1 MDQNVKIKA
10 VKRPSVNVFAI
21 AIAVL
26 LVVYM
31 LTMCITLFWT
41 IMTTVKTNAEYE
53 FYEEAGVMV
62 GNKLWLP
69 KKGISFNNYGM
80 AFKFFYVPVQEGMY
94 TVQYGIFTQFIFS
107 FLYSFGCAA
116 SVTVVSL
123 VMGYAT
129 ARFKYK
135 FSNFIYAFVLVTM
148 ALPIVGSMPSE
159 IAVAQSLGIF
169 DTFPGIWIMR
179 GSFLNTYFLIFFA
192 QFKTIP
198 KDYTE
203 AAKIDGANP
212 LSIMLKIIVP
222 LAMSTVI
229 TVFVLTFIS
238 FWNDFQIPMVY
249 IPSYPVAAY
258 GMYVFQNTPIVE
270 IANTPTR
277 LAGIFLM
284 ALPIVIFYAI
294 FNKKLNVNLSAGG
307 IKG

>member
-1 MDQNVKIKA
+1 MDQNGKIKA

-53 FYEEAGVMV
+53 FYEEAGIMV

-69 KKGISFNNYGM
+69 KTGISFNNYGM

-159 IAVAQSLGIF
+159 IAVAQNLGIF

-203 AAKIDGANP
+203 AAKIDGADP

-222 LAMSTVI
+222 LAMSTVT

-294 FNKKLNVNLSAGG
+294 FNKQLNVNLSAGG

>member
-1 MDQNVKIKA
+1 MDQNGKIKA
-10 VKRPSVNVFAI
+10 VRRSSVNVFAI

-41 IMTTVKTNAEYE
+41 LMTTVKTNAEYE

-69 KKGISFNNYGM
+69 KKSISFNNYKM
-80 AFKFFYVPVQEGMY
+80 AFKFFYVPVPGGLY
-94 TVQYGIFTQFIFS
+94 TVDIFTQFIYS

-135 FSNFIYAFVLVTM
+135 FSNYIYAFVLVTM
-148 ALPIVGSMPSE
+148 ALPIIGSMPSE
-159 IAVAQSLGIF
+159 IAVAQKLRIY

-284 ALPIVIFYAI
+284 AFPIIIFYAI
-294 FNKKLNVNLSAGG
+294 FNKKLNVNLSVGG

>member
-1 MDQNVKIKA
+1 MDQSVKIKA
-10 VKRPSVNVFAI
+10 VKRSSVNVFAI

-26 LVVYM
+26 LAIYM
-31 LTMCITLFWT
+31 LTMCISLFWT
-41 IMTTVKTNAEYE
+41 IMTTVKTNVEYE
-53 FYEEAGVMV
+53 LYEEAGLIV

-69 KKGISFNNYGM
+69 KTGISFNNYKM
-80 AFKFFYVPVQEGMY
+80 AFQYFYVEVQEEMY
-94 TVQYGIFTQFIFS
+94 TVQYDIFQQFLNS
-107 FLYSFGCAA
+107 FLYSFGCAT

-129 ARFKYK
+129 ARFRYK
-135 FSNFIYAFVLVTM
+135 FSNYIYAFVLVTM

-159 IAVAQSLGIF
+159 IAVATSLNIF

-192 QFKTIP
+192 QFKMIP

-203 AAKIDGANP
+203 AAKIDGARP
-212 LSIMLKIIVP
+212 FSIMLKIIVP
-222 LAMSTVI
+222 LAMGTVS
-229 TVFVLTFIS
+229 TVFVLAFIS

-258 GMYVFQNTPIVE
+258 GMYKFQNTPIVE

-277 LAGIFLM
+277 LAGICLM

-294 FNKKLNVNLSAGG
+294 FNKKLNVNLSVGG
-307 IKG
+307 VKG